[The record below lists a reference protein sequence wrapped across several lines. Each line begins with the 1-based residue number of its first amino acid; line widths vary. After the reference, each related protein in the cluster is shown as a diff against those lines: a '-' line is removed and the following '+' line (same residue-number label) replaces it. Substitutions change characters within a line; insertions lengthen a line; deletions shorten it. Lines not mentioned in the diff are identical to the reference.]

1 MAKKNSLKDIA
12 EAAGV
17 SVALVSYVLNNKEK
31 EARINVD
38 TAKKVKEIAEKMNYQ
53 PNQVAKS
60 LKSGK
65 SFAIGLI
72 VADISNPFFG
82 QLAKTIEEESNRR
95 GYTVIVGS
103 SDEDLEKFK
112 RLIDT
117 LVNRQIDGFIIAP
130 VEGSEEQL
138 KYLEKTGVPFV
149 LIDRFFKNL
158 ETCYVVIDNF
168 NAMYQVTESILKQ
181 KHDAKIG
188 YVCYENNLQHTED
201 RQRGFIQAFKNRG
214 RKDFD
219 EFICKVKYNDPEK
232 FNDSFTQL
240 INRSSGIDT
249 VLFSTNTLSIMG
261 LKVLSRL
268 NIKIPE
274 ELSVFCF
281 DQSDSYDLFYC
292 PISYVH
298 QPLDKI
304 GAEAVKILF
313 DKMFHKADFL
323 QQIVLEAD
331 IVTKQSSVFYKRK
344 AEENLD

>member
-1 MAKKNSLKDIA
+1 MARKISLKDIA

-17 SVALVSYVLNNKEK
+17 SVALVSYVLNDKEK
-31 EARINVD
+31 EARINAD
-38 TAKKVKEIAEKMNYQ
+38 TAKKIKEIAKKMNYQ

-65 SFAIGLI
+65 SLAIGLI

-117 LVNRQIDGFIIAP
+117 LINRQIDGFIIAP
-130 VEGSEEQL
+130 VEGAEQQL
-138 KYLEKTGVPFV
+138 KYLENTGIPFV
-149 LIDRFFKNL
+149 LIDRFFKDL

-168 NAMYQVTESILKQ
+168 DAMYRVTENILQQ
-181 KHDAKIG
+181 KKEAKIG
-188 YVCYENNLQHTED
+188 YVCYENSLQHTED
-201 RQRGFIQAFKNRG
+201 RLRGFIQAFKDQG
-214 RKDFD
+214 REDYQ
-219 EFICKVKYNDPEK
+219 EFICKVEYNNPVK
-232 FNDSFTQL
+232 FNDSFTEL
-240 INRSSGIDT
+240 INRLPGIDT

-298 QPLDKI
+298 QPLDQI
-304 GAEAVKILF
+304 GYEAVEILF
-313 DKMFHKADFL
+313 NKMFHNTHTI
-323 QQIVLEAD
+323 QQVVLEAD
-331 IVTKQSSVFYKRK
+331 IIIKKSSSFKEFK
-344 AEENLD
+344 K